1 MIGDGTILAR
11 RGHEWYAEPSSSARM
26 VTPSPFQR
34 VFLDLLAAEDGD
46 IASSDQTDCLTDQ
59 AAWSRLVMRSL
70 AHDWDSED
78 DRIYDKLS

>member
-1 MIGDGTILAR
+1 MVRGTLIKREDGYAIAVPTEEVAR
-11 RGHEWYAEPSSSARM
+11 LNLQEG
-26 VTPSPFQR
+26 QR